1 MKLIFE
7 RKNKKLKESME
18 QKEKRV
24 AEERERL
31 LRQLNDFEILLDLD
45 VVNKEFSKLSSEK
58 EKNTK
63 IQLL

>member
-1 MKLIFE
+1 
-7 RKNKKLKESME
+7 ME
-18 QKEKRV
+18 QKGKKEKRV

-31 LRQLNDFEILLDLD
+31 LRQLDDFEILLDLD

-58 EKNTK
+58 DKNTK

>member
-1 MKLIFE
+1 
-7 RKNKKLKESME
+7 ME

-45 VVNKEFSKLSSEK
+45 VVNKELSKLSSEK